1 MSWLRT
7 LSRNGENLSAIISD
21 CGQYR
26 YTLHRTLESPL
37 RWVKPCLFIMLNPS
51 TADAE
56 LDDPTIRRCISF
68 AKREGCTE
76 LTVVNLFALRS
87 TNPEYLLTAQDPVG
101 PDNDQYIKEQVEKH
115 QNGLIIAAWGSH
127 KSISKRV
134 SQVIPLLN
142 NAYCLGTNKD
152 GTPKHPLYLA
162 SLTPLIRYAEQHEYE
177 VFSNFEESLKKNP
190 PKHCLNCKAKWNKY
204 AECNCN

>member
-1 MSWLRT
+1 MSAT
-7 LSRNGENLSAIISD
+7 ISD

-56 LDDPTIRRCISF
+56 LDDPTIRRCLSF
-68 AKREGCTE
+68 ANREGCTK

-87 TNPEYLLTAQDPVG
+87 TDPTKLLVHEDSVG
-101 PDNDQYIKEQVEKH
+101 PDNDRHIKEQVEKH

-134 SQVIPLLN
+134 SQVIPLLK

-152 GTPKHPLYLA
+152 GAPKHPLYLLN
-162 SLTPLIRYAEQHEYE
+162 SKPLVRYERQYVYE
-177 VFSNFEESLKKNP
+177 VFANLEDSLKKNP
-190 PKHCLNCKAKWNKY
+190 PKRCWKCGEKWDKDGD
-204 AECNCN
+204 CNCN